1 MSTIIS
7 AITSVITALST
18 LLVSIFGY
26 AVDLTDT
33 TKNYRERVAGLSVY
47 ENAIETALPQTV
59 IYDVISE
66 HFNSPLPEGK
76 TEKKAVIIGFDG
88 GRADSLDVASL
99 SNGGSKLLLEN
110 GGKAYIGYA
119 GGVNY
124 PEKNRQ
130 DTSTAPGW
138 CSILTGEWA
147 DVTGIYENGV
157 NKSNDCLTLLTTLV
171 QSGKADSSMF
181 QTSWGGHFVN
191 DNSTYRLEKEYCEE
205 NNLNVTF
212 TCNSDDAGT
221 HSGMMLA
228 VSQQDCPDFIFGI
241 YEYMDH
247 CGHGS
252 GFSAN
257 NPKYK
262 QAYLDDETAAYELI
276 NAIQSRGTYA
286 QEDWLIVIASDHG
299 GKGLTHGGR
308 SIQERMTFIV
318 CNKEINL

>member
-26 AVDLTDT
+26 AADITDT

-99 SNGGSKLLLEN
+99 SNGGSKLLLKN

-124 PEKNRQ
+124 PKR
-130 DTSTAPGW
+130 
-138 CSILTGEWA
+138 TGRIPQPHPA
-147 DVTGIYENGV
+147 GARFSQV
-157 NKSNDCLTLLTTLV
+157 
-171 QSGKADSSMF
+171 SGLM
-181 QTSWGGHFVN
+181 
-191 DNSTYRLEKEYCEE
+191 
-205 NNLNVTF
+205 
-212 TCNSDDAGT
+212 
-221 HSGMMLA
+221 
-228 VSQQDCPDFIFGI
+228 
-241 YEYMDH
+241 
-247 CGHGS
+247 
-252 GFSAN
+252 
-257 NPKYK
+257 
-262 QAYLDDETAAYELI
+262 
-276 NAIQSRGTYA
+276 
-286 QEDWLIVIASDHG
+286 
-299 GKGLTHGGR
+299 
-308 SIQERMTFIV
+308 
-318 CNKEINL
+318 